1 MNMYCT
7 YRQICIRARICMPLN
22 NNYLRLRAVCGCWC
36 CWRFRFFVVVAIYV
50 DDVWLSSWTFFGF
63 LIFLG
68 APYLFVYWLLE
79 NFWAVS
85 VFATAVFELLLFLKN
100 KSYLLLYFFI
110 MLPPY
115 FINAETSA
123 INNLLAGLTALKL
136 CNVSKLWQNNNS
148 VYFCSIW
155 DESISHSN
163 IGSTDREKNY

>member
-7 YRQICIRARICMPLN
+7 YRQIYIWARICMPLN
-22 NNYLRLRAVCGCWC
+22 NNYLPLRAVCGCWC

-50 DDVWLSSWTFFGF
+50 WCIAFKLDFFWVFNFFRRTLLICLLIAWKFFGCKCLRNSRIRASPF
-63 LIFLG
+63 LKKQK
-68 APYLFVYWLLE
+68 LFV
-79 NFWAVS
+79 V
-85 VFATAVFELLLFLKN
+85 V
-100 KSYLLLYFFI
+100 FFI